1 MCYVMEVT
9 TISVVLLFVDG
20 VGLGEVAD
28 YNPWVTQPTP
38 HIRRL
43 LGGMPLVKDA
53 VGRHDSHLCLLKT
66 DPSLGVEGTP
76 QSATGQA
83 AIFTGKNAP
92 KLMGRHISGLPFRK
106 MCKWIQADNIYLQF
120 ERMGWKA
127 TFANAYTREYFERP
141 ATKRGWVSVTTA
153 TIQSSREPLRFFPEL
168 LAGKAVYH
176 DITRLTLK
184 KKGMDLT
191 EVTSEEAASH
201 LWSIAEDYDLVVY
214 EFFLSDLAGHKQAP
228 WLVQYV
234 THHYDR
240 FLGELVRLK
249 KPSDTIVLVSDHGNS
264 EDLRVKT
271 HTKNPV
277 PTLVVG
283 DVDAIREVE
292 TDQWDLTC
300 IVPLLHKIVARYKK
314 IKAKDR

>member
-1 MCYVMEVT
+1 MCYVMGVT
-9 TISVVLLFVDG
+9 TIAVVLLFIDG
-20 VGLGEVAD
+20 VGLGEMAD

-38 HIRRL
+38 HIRQL
-43 LGGMPLVKDA
+43 LGGMPLVRDA
-53 VGRHDSHLCLLKT
+53 VGQHNSQLYLLET
-66 DPSLGVEGTP
+66 DPSMGVEGTP

-92 KLMGRHISGLPFRK
+92 KLMGKHISGLPFQKLRE
-106 MCKWIQADNIYLQF
+106 WLQSDNIYLQF
-120 ERMGWKA
+120 EQIGWKA

-153 TIQSSREPLRFFPEL
+153 TIQSSREPMRFYAEL
-168 LAGKAVYH
+168 AAGKAIYH

-184 KKGMDLT
+184 RNGMDLS
-191 EVTSEEAASH
+191 VITSEQAASH
-201 LWSIAEDYDLVVY
+201 LWNIADDYDLVVY
-214 EFFLSDLAGHKQAP
+214 EFFLSDLAGHKQTP
-228 WLVQYV
+228 WLVEYV

-264 EDLRVKT
+264 EDLRTKT

-277 PTLVVG
+277 PTLVIG
-283 DVDAIREVE
+283 DIDAIREVKTE
-292 TDQWDLTC
+292 QWDLTC
-300 IVPLLHKIVARYKK
+300 IAPLLSKIVSRYKN
-314 IKAKDR
+314 